1 MQDQSLDMKHEINV
15 LVLCWLCSNFKRKTP
30 EQRVWFVVNT
40 THTRP
45 IFHFNRNLI
54 DRFLYERDI
63 DH

>member
-45 IFHFNRNLI
+45 IFHSHINQSINFQWKFN
-54 DRFLYERDI
+54 
-63 DH
+63 